1 MSENV
6 PSIDAM
12 TIKIKKDKG
21 ITHALKDVVDNLIKQ
36 KKAELTDGK
45 ITLQEWNAV
54 MDKLIELQNNR
65 KAQGKASIF
74 GGGTDKTNSGWHNSF
89 VVHPDQEISFTAEET
104 AQIYEAMGVVIKNT
118 NAPAANQNAPENP
131 NAPAQPNTPENP
143 NAPAQPNAPENPNA
157 PAQPNT
163 PENPNAPAQPNTPEN
178 PNAPAQPNAPENP
191 NASQETPGP
200 NGTTIKN
207 GEYFAADGTKLAPEY
222 ARGTEIQFVDE
233 NGNKTASVRVWEGGE
248 KVTYRDVDGKII
260 SIKEFMQKYPNEYTQ
275 TISQQFVNYAGE
287 EVASQISFNPD
298 PDGNKKFDGKVEF
311 TYNGKTIKAGLP
323 ISVKNVADL
332 LGIQKKAPEAP
343 QAQEAPETPEAPANQ
358 TPLPEGAT
366 EVAGKDADGVDCHI
380 VKDKDGREL
389 KRIYNKGQEDEYSV
403 TVEYDNNGKKTK
415 EIETQSGNNKT
426 DIIRYYNPNGKLG
439 KVENYQEDGTTI
451 RSTAEYQYN
460 EDGSYTQTNKNG
472 DGKTTDIYE
481 YNKDGNTQKVTSYKE
496 DGKTPNIIVEN
507 GIVRLTHIKTKNA
520 DGKEVAHRYEF
531 DENGICISSGL
542 ALELY
547 NQIEPSSL
555 NSNTIKKLEQLNA
568 KNIIKVLT
576 AYQKLAGHSLQ
587 QAIDNELGFGKD
599 KMRKLVN
606 DALNARLKELGLD
619 PAKVNINDPKQL
631 AEIAKL
637 DNKNS

>member
-6 PSIDAM
+6 PSINAM

-131 NAPAQPNTPENP
+131 NAPAQPN
-143 NAPAQPNAPENPNA
+143 
-157 PAQPNT
+157 
-163 PENPNAPAQPNTPEN
+163 
-178 PNAPAQPNAPENP
+178 APENP

-260 SIKEFMQKYPNEYTQ
+260 SIKEFMQKYPNEYIQ

-343 QAQEAPETPEAPANQ
+343 QAQEAPEKLQEKM
-358 TPLPEGAT
+358 LM
-366 EVAGKDADGVDCHI
+366 
-380 VKDKDGREL
+380 EL
-389 KRIYNKGQEDEYSV
+389 
-403 TVEYDNNGKKTK
+403 TV
-415 EIETQSGNNKT
+415 I
-426 DIIRYYNPNGKLG
+426 
-439 KVENYQEDGTTI
+439 
-451 RSTAEYQYN
+451 
-460 EDGSYTQTNKNG
+460 
-472 DGKTTDIYE
+472 
-481 YNKDGNTQKVTSYKE
+481 
-496 DGKTPNIIVEN
+496 
-507 GIVRLTHIKTKNA
+507 
-520 DGKEVAHRYEF
+520 
-531 DENGICISSGL
+531 
-542 ALELY
+542 
-547 NQIEPSSL
+547 
-555 NSNTIKKLEQLNA
+555 
-568 KNIIKVLT
+568 
-576 AYQKLAGHSLQ
+576 
-587 QAIDNELGFGKD
+587 
-599 KMRKLVN
+599 
-606 DALNARLKELGLD
+606 
-619 PAKVNINDPKQL
+619 
-631 AEIAKL
+631 
-637 DNKNS
+637 

>member
-21 ITHALKDVVDNLIKQ
+21 ITHALKNVVDNLIKQ

-65 KAQGKASIF
+65 KAQGKSSIF

-89 VVHPDQEISFTAEET
+89 VVHPEQEISFTAEET

-118 NAPAANQNAPENP
+118 NAPAANQ
-131 NAPAQPNTPENP
+131 
-143 NAPAQPNAPENPNA
+143 
-157 PAQPNT
+157 
-163 PENPNAPAQPNTPEN
+163 
-178 PNAPAQPNAPENP
+178 NAPENP

-343 QAQEAPETPEAPANQ
+343 QAQEAPETQEAPARSARN
-358 TPLPEGAT
+358 ARSARDSRS
-366 EVAGKDADGVDCHI
+366 AGKSD
-380 VKDKDGREL
+380 
-389 KRIYNKGQEDEYSV
+389 
-403 TVEYDNNGKKTK
+403 
-415 EIETQSGNNKT
+415 
-426 DIIRYYNPNGKLG
+426 
-439 KVENYQEDGTTI
+439 TI
-451 RSTAEYQYN
+451 T
-460 EDGSYTQTNKNG
+460 
-472 DGKTTDIYE
+472 
-481 YNKDGNTQKVTSYKE
+481 
-496 DGKTPNIIVEN
+496 
-507 GIVRLTHIKTKNA
+507 
-520 DGKEVAHRYEF
+520 
-531 DENGICISSGL
+531 
-542 ALELY
+542 
-547 NQIEPSSL
+547 
-555 NSNTIKKLEQLNA
+555 
-568 KNIIKVLT
+568 
-576 AYQKLAGHSLQ
+576 
-587 QAIDNELGFGKD
+587 
-599 KMRKLVN
+599 
-606 DALNARLKELGLD
+606 
-619 PAKVNINDPKQL
+619 
-631 AEIAKL
+631 
-637 DNKNS
+637 